1 MKRIIVSLIHVALV
15 ALTFLS
21 VARGQNLDY
30 YVDSD
35 FELLPIPPELVP
47 YQIVPLDPVP
57 DCRLEMGVELIYPQS
72 LMSMPEPQKEE
83 TLQIIYQRVA
93 FEISNPEK
101 SAGLFQIDG
110 RMYHLVRIPYTGG
123 LLQDF
128 GGGNDSLLFGIY
140 GCHCFDGMYLYND
153 IG

>member
-1 MKRIIVSLIHVALV
+1 MKRIIVSLIHVVLV
-15 ALTFLS
+15 ALTFIS

-35 FELLPIPPELVP
+35 FELLPIPPELIP

-57 DCRLEMGVELIYPQS
+57 DCRLEMGIELIYPQAI
-72 LMSMPEPQKEE
+72 MNMPEPQKEE

-101 SAGLFQIDG
+101 SAGLFQVDG
-110 RMYHLVRIPYTGG
+110 RMYHLVRIPYTGASTRFWG
-123 LLQDF
+123 WE
-128 GGGNDSLLFGIY
+128 
-140 GCHCFDGMYLYND
+140 
-153 IG
+153 

>member
-1 MKRIIVSLIHVALV
+1 MKKTTLSIIHLV
-15 ALTFLS
+15 IVVLTFVS
-21 VARGQNLDY
+21 VLRGQNLDY

-35 FELLPIPPELVP
+35 FELLPIPPELIP

-57 DCRLEMGVELIYPQS
+57 DCRLEMGIELIYPQAI
-72 LMSMPEPQKEE
+72 MNMPEPQKEE

-110 RMYHLVRIPYTGG
+110 RMYHLVRIPYTGASTKFWG
-123 LLQDF
+123 WE
-128 GGGNDSLLFGIY
+128 
-140 GCHCFDGMYLYND
+140 
-153 IG
+153 

>member
-1 MKRIIVSLIHVALV
+1 MKKITISLIHVIIV
-15 ALTFLS
+15 AITFLS
-21 VARGQNLDY
+21 VIRGQNLDY
-30 YVDSD
+30 YVDSN

-93 FEISNPEK
+93 FEISNPDK

-110 RMYHLVRIPYTGG
+110 RMYHLVRIPYTGASTRFWG
-123 LLQDF
+123 WE
-128 GGGNDSLLFGIY
+128 
-140 GCHCFDGMYLYND
+140 
-153 IG
+153 

>member
-1 MKRIIVSLIHVALV
+1 MKKITISLIHVIIV
-15 ALTFLS
+15 AITFLS
-21 VARGQNLDY
+21 VIRGQNLDY

-93 FEISNPEK
+93 FEISNPDK
-101 SAGLFQIDG
+101 SAGLFQVDG
-110 RMYHLVRIPYTGG
+110 RMYHLVRIPYTGASTRFWG
-123 LLQDF
+123 WE
-128 GGGNDSLLFGIY
+128 
-140 GCHCFDGMYLYND
+140 
-153 IG
+153 

>member
-1 MKRIIVSLIHVALV
+1 MKKITISLIHVIIV
-15 ALTFLS
+15 AITFLS
-21 VARGQNLDY
+21 VIRGQNLDY

-57 DCRLEMGVELIYPQS
+57 DCRLEMGIELIYPQS
-72 LMSMPEPQKEE
+72 IMNLPEPQREE
-83 TLQIIYQRVA
+83 TLEIIYKRVA

-110 RMYHLVRIPYTGG
+110 QMYHLIRIPYTGASNFWG
-123 LLQDF
+123 WEYD
-128 GGGNDSLLFGIY
+128 
-140 GCHCFDGMYLYND
+140 
-153 IG
+153 